1 MSVCILA
8 NLALF
13 DYNIY
18 ATLLFTSDLV
28 RTYCSEFIKM
38 QTAVQLYHYTDMVV
52 RWLHSL
58 AHVPKQTADMFLR
71 SSFLLDPVEGT
82 MMQSGREM

>member
-1 MSVCILA
+1 MLA

-13 DYNIY
+13 DYNIIC
-18 ATLLFTSDLV
+18 ATLQFTSDLV
-28 RTYCSEFIKM
+28 RTYCREFMKV
-38 QTAVQLYHYTDMVV
+38 QTVTAQLYHYTDMAV

-71 SSFLLDPVEGT
+71 SSILLDPVEGT
-82 MMQSGREM
+82 MIQSGREM

>member
-13 DYNIY
+13 DYNIC
-18 ATLLFTSDLV
+18 ATLLFTSDFV

-38 QTAVQLYHYTDMVV
+38 QTAAQLYHYTDMVV